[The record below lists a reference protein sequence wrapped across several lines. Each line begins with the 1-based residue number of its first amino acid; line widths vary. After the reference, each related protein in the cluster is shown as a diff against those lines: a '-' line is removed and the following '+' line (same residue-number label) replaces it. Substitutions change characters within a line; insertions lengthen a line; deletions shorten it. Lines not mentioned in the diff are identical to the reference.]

1 MYSNPQLTFALD
13 NQKKIEEEK
22 KHERRLKMVEH
33 LLSSWE
39 KGSEWL
45 IKENLKLL
53 FFYRDF
59 SIVINTVNEFKTKT
73 NSEYLL
79 NYINQF
85 LDGSLDVS
93 DITEMQ
99 DRLKQLREERQSYI
113 NKRLLSDS
121 DIKAQARL
129 DLLKTCQ
136 NSLQTAFVN
145 TRNES

>member
-85 LDGSLDVS
+85 LDGSLDIS

-145 TRNES
+145 SRNES

>member
-22 KHERRLKMVEH
+22 KFERRLKMVEH

-53 FFYRDF
+53 FFYKDF
-59 SIVINTVNEFKTKT
+59 SIVINAVNEFRTKT

-113 NKRLLSDS
+113 NKRLLSES

-145 TRNES
+145 SRNES